1 MPIRYFA
8 NERLLLL
15 SFTDRIKV
23 PELYMAANPQF
34 GSNSV
39 CDCCSLK
46 ADCKALFSERGK
58 ECKSIMKKKCW
69 QIMPSELIN
78 EITSLNTGLEYP
90 DAKVS

>member
-1 MPIRYFA
+1 MMLL
-8 NERLLLL
+8 RLLK
-15 SFTDRIKV
+15 FTDEEVEAEI
-23 PELYMAANPQF
+23 
-34 GSNSV
+34 
-39 CDCCSLK
+39 LK
-46 ADCKALFSERGK
+46 EEQQK